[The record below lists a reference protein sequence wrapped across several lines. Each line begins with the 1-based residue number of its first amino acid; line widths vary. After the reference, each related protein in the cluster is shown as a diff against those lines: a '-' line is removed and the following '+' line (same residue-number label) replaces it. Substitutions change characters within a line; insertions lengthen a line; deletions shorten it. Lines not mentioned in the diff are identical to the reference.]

1 MEYWL
6 TNGMKREDKN
16 FLLPLTLNGWHEES
30 KSKIDP
36 CFYSRRTKGCS
47 CFPKSL
53 NKKNDLLNHRQVTLD
68 ATRKTNPGDI
78 KRQAEYLSFCVS
90 LMDLNVIHLSCYV
103 PCLSCLWLSL
113 SLSLFLQYNLRFN
126 GYQAG
131 RQTTVGREIY
141 SVLTQREVCR
151 LSSFVVA
158 SPQIWLSF
166 HSLWQSSSLFLEVE

>member
-1 MEYWL
+1 MFKRKTRSTHREETSNKSNIGSRIGWKEREREREEERTRTFCYPL
-6 TNGMKREDKN
+6 HSTADMK
-16 FLLPLTLNGWHEES
+16 S

-78 KRQAEYLSFCVS
+78 KRQAEYLFFCVS

-103 PCLSCLWLSL
+103 PCLSCLWLTLTL
-113 SLSLFLQYNLRFN
+113 SLSLCFFN
-126 GYQAG
+126 TIFDWMDIKRGDKQLSAG
-131 RQTTVGREIY
+131 K
-141 SVLTQREVCR
+141 SVLSYTKRG
-151 LSSFVVA
+151 L
-158 SPQIWLSF
+158 
-166 HSLWQSSSLFLEVE
+166 